1 MKLEKKKDLVAR
13 TLGVG
18 KSRIIFNTQR
28 LSEIKESITK
38 QDVKDLIQSGAI
50 RIREIKGRLRKE
62 KRKTRR
68 RIGTIKKRVKSGKRE
83 YVTITRKLRSY
94 LKSLRKKGEISKD
107 NYLQLRKRIRSRE
120 FKSLSQI
127 KERIIELGVK
137 KWRQWEGED

>member
-137 KWRQWEGED
+137 K